1 MFKPKTI
8 LGLLVIT
15 VLLLAS
21 GIFYARQMGEHKKDE
36 RVTLRVWEGER
47 SILHLPL
54 YVALNEGYFDKQR
67 VRIKLVTR
75 SDAPAADPYTG
86 QVADI
91 ILTDPVE
98 HLYRKSVH
106 PSAPPVIATLASRD
120 GTFLLGR
127 EKETWAWENLKGKR
141 VICYPPETGPG
152 LALEK
157 ILRENGMLPQ
167 HDLSLYYR
175 IPPEL
180 RLGAFKAG
188 SGSYIQLPGAQAL
201 QAEAAGTGFIVAAL
215 GETERTFP
223 SVLCA
228 ARPEITSKHSEA
240 VQAFV
245 EGIYK
250 ARLWMNHEPELA
262 SRAAKIYLPDMDRQT
277 QNTLLSRY
285 MNMGM
290 WAPATGIKAAAF
302 QDFVQMLETA
312 GQIPAPV
319 SFKDAVN
326 NTFAGRA
333 AETIKYIPPE
343 EREKGLLKRI
353 FG

>member
-1 MFKPKTI
+1 MIKPKTI
-8 LGLLVIT
+8 LGLLLIT
-15 VLLLAS
+15 SVLLA
-21 GIFYARQMGEHKKDE
+21 GGAFYTRHISEKKKDE
-36 RVTLRVWEGER
+36 TVTLRVWEGEK

-54 YVALNEGYFDKQR
+54 YVALKEGYFDEQR
-67 VRIKLVTR
+67 VRIKLIAR
-75 SDAPAADPYTG
+75 SDAPAADPYID

-98 HLYRKSVH
+98 HLYRKSVN

-120 GTFLLGR
+120 YTFLLGR
-127 EKETWAWENLKGKR
+127 EKENWAWENLKGER

-188 SGSYIQLPGAQAL
+188 SGSYIQLPGPQAL
-201 QAEAAGTGFIVAAL
+201 QAEASGTGFIVAAL
-215 GETERTFP
+215 GETEKIFP
-223 SVLCA
+223 SVLCV
-228 ARPEITSKHSEA
+228 ARSEIIKKHPEA

-245 EGIYK
+245 DGIYK

-262 SRAAKIYLPDMDRQT
+262 SGAAKKYVKDMDLQIK
-277 QNTLLSRY
+277 NTLLSRY

-290 WAPATGIKAAAF
+290 WAPVTGVKAAAF
-302 QDFVQMLETA
+302 KDFVQMLETA
-312 GQIPAPV
+312 GQIPVPV
-319 SFKDAVN
+319 MFDDTVN
-326 NTFAGRA
+326 NTFATRA

-343 EREKGLLKRI
+343 EREKGLLKKI